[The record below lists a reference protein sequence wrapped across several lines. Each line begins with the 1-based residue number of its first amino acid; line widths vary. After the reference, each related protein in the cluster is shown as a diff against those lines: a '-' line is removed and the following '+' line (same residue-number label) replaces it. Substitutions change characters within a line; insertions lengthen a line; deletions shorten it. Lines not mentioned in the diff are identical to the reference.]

1 MPGRIQVNSVVPISE
16 KKTKII
22 FDYYFE
28 DITDVKKIAK
38 DIAFSELVQEQDA
51 GMCAYIQKSMESGS
65 YESGR
70 IAPEQEIAV
79 HHFQN
84 FIRRA
89 INNSQTKKVLP
100 I

>member
-1 MPGRIQVNSVVPISE
+1 MLLF
-16 KKTKII
+16 I

-79 HHFQN
+79 HHLVELFRGQSI
-84 FIRRA
+84 IRKQKRFYQFE
-89 INNSQTKKVLP
+89 SSFCLP
-100 I
+100 YHAQ